1 MSCHDHSCGHEHDD
15 ADHVRPG
22 EGQQDL
28 LYLAIDREQ
37 VTALNESIP
46 GSGAA
51 TIKPYDERNDETRS
65 LVSDLDD
72 DMLIN
77 IPFAGSVAL
86 RALLI
91 KSGPADE
98 TPRAIHLYK
107 NMDQLQLDDAAA
119 ESPAPTQKLT
129 SIPEARDFVEI
140 PLLAARFNDVQ
151 SITLYIPGS
160 RGGEQGTSD
169 PHSRIYFIGFRG
181 ETRVLHRAGP
191 QNIVYEAAPR
201 ATDHTRVRGTE
212 AGSNP
217 M

>member
-28 LYLAIDREQ
+28 LYLAIDCEQ

-77 IPFAGSVAL
+77 IPFAGSVAV
-86 RALLI
+86 
-91 KSGPADE
+91 SY
-98 TPRAIHLYK
+98 THLT
-107 NMDQLQLDDAAA
+107 L
-119 ESPAPTQKLT
+119 PTNR
-129 SIPEARDFVEI
+129 EV
-140 PLLAARFNDVQ
+140 
-151 SITLYIPGS
+151 
-160 RGGEQGTSD
+160 
-169 PHSRIYFIGFRG
+169 
-181 ETRVLHRAGP
+181 
-191 QNIVYEAAPR
+191 
-201 ATDHTRVRGTE
+201 
-212 AGSNP
+212 
-217 M
+217 